1 MRIARVSMEA
11 KMFQEEQDIR
21 YVMMLLRR
29 LRELPVRK
37 TIQHSVVESVR
48 SLIAHNVIS
57 YGQPLQKLERE
68 SML

>member
-1 MRIARVSMEA
+1 
-11 KMFQEEQDIR
+11 MFQEEQDIR
-21 YVMMLLRR
+21 YVMMLPRR

-48 SLIAHNVIS
+48 SLIAHEIS